1 MKKTDKKAAVGFIFI
16 TLLLDITG
24 WGIILPVVPKLIGEL
39 IQGDISEAAKYGGW
53 LGFAYTFTQFV
64 FSPLVGNLSD
74 KYGRRPILLI
84 SLFGFSIDYILLAL
98 APSIGWLFVGRIIAG
113 LTGASISTASAYI
126 ADISTDE
133 NRTKN
138 FGVIGAA
145 FGLGFIIGPVLGGLL
160 GHYGAR
166 VPFYVAAVLC
176 LLNFLYGYFMLP
188 ESLDKSKRRS
198 FEWKRANPIS
208 SFQFLFK
215 HPKIS
220 NLVFALVFINIGLHA
235 VQSNWHFFTMYKFS
249 WTERLVGISL
259 GILGLLI
266 GLVQGVLIRWSAP
279 KLGEQK
285 SIYLGLLFYALGLLL
300 FAFANQGWMM
310 LVFLIPYS
318 LGGICG
324 PSLQSLISKSVPS
337 DQQGELQGALTSLVS
352 VTSIIGPPVMTNLFY
367 YFTHES
373 ASFEFSGAPFL
384 LASLLMFI
392 SAVFIYY
399 SFKNNSVLNKFKA

>member
-39 IQGDISEAAKYGGW
+39 IHNDISEAAKYGGW
-53 LGFAYTFTQFV
+53 LGFAYAFTQFV
-64 FSPLVGNLSD
+64 FSPIVGNLSD

-98 APSIGWLFVGRIIAG
+98 APSIVWLFVGRIIAG
-113 LTGASISTASAYI
+113 ITGASISTASAYI

-138 FGVIGAA
+138 FGMIGVA

-160 GHYGAR
+160 GHYGSR
-166 VPFYVAAVLC
+166 LPFYVAAVLC

-198 FEWKRANPIS
+198 FEWKRANPIGS
-208 SFQFLFK
+208 LKFLFK
-215 HPKIS
+215 HSQIY
-220 NLVFALVFINIGLHA
+220 NLVLALVFVYIALHA
-235 VQSNWHFFTMYKFS
+235 VQSNWHFFTMYTFN

-259 GILGLLI
+259 GVLGLLI

-285 SIYLGLLFYALGLLL
+285 SIYLGLIFYAMGLLL

-310 LVFLIPYS
+310 FVFLIPYS

-324 PSLQSLISKSVPS
+324 PSLQSLISKNITS

-373 ASFEFSGAPFL
+373 APFKFSGAPFL
-384 LASLLMFI
+384 FASLLMFI

-399 SFKNNSVLNKFKA
+399 SFKKHKN